1 MSRKKPHGRRGKTR
15 RIVSTRLSCGERA
28 GVKRLCD
35 LEAALK
41 YAKRGYWVTH
51 LPATIFLVTD
61 AQRIST

>member
-1 MSRKKPHGRRGKTR
+1 MSRKKPHGRGGKTR

-28 GVKRLCD
+28 AVERRCK
-35 LEAALK
+35 LEAALN

-51 LPATIFLVTD
+51 PPATIFLVID